1 MPSIKSTTQN
11 HLDIAEI
18 KNNFVILNNGGACAI
33 LETNAINF
41 DLLSPMEQDAAIV
54 KFSGLLNSLSFPI
67 QITIRSKRMDISDY
81 LEKIRE
87 VEEKQT
93 NTKIRTQIAM
103 YRTFIKDELVTK
115 EAVLDKDF
123 YVTVPHKTISI
134 SSTAAL
140 GWVTD
145 LFGMDS
151 KSKNKINVDAVLQE
165 AVSELAPR
173 VTFLVKALAGIDIK
187 AKQLTSPELIKLF
200 YDIYNSETSRTQR
213 IRSDITEYSSVLVE
227 PKIA

>member
-1 MPSIKSTTQN
+1 MPTVKSTTQN

-18 KNNFVILNNGGACAI
+18 KNNFVILTNGGACAI

-54 KFSGLLNSLSFPI
+54 KFSGLLNSLTFPI

-93 NTKIRTQIAM
+93 NTKIRSQIAI

-123 YVTVPHKTISI
+123 YVTIPHKTISF
-134 SSTAAL
+134 SSVTPL
-140 GWVTD
+140 GWVND
-145 LFGMDS
+145 LFGFDS
-151 KSKNKINVDAVLQE
+151 KSKQKINVDAVLQE
-165 AVSELAPR
+165 AVSELSPR
-173 VTFLVKALAGIDIK
+173 ITFLIKALAGIDIK
-187 AKQLTSPELIKLF
+187 AKQLSSPALIKLF

-213 IRSDITEYSSVLVE
+213 IKSDITEYSSVLVE
-227 PKIA
+227 PKIV